1 MNRYPAQANGYPG
14 TNFGG
19 SCWADNYTAP
29 GYNGV
34 NDPALNDLKEKC
46 PTMVSGIPHCQSLG
60 KKILLSLGGQVVTDN
75 SYALTSVAD
84 AEYMADFLWGA
95 FGPLNS
101 SANWPRPFDTEGVV
115 NEVDGFD
122 FDIEHINTGK
132 KNIHGCSGMLTNA
145 MCQASKSII
154 SF

>member
-1 MNRYPAQANGYPG
+1 MNRYIAQANGYPG

-34 NDPALNDLKEKC
+34 NDPSQNDLKKRC
-46 PTMVSGIPHCQSLG
+46 PTMVSGIPYCQSLG
-60 KKILLSLGGQVVTDN
+60 KKILLSLGGQVFKEN
-75 SYALTSVAD
+75 SYALTSVKD

-95 FGPLNS
+95 FGPLDS
-101 SANWPRPFDTEGVV
+101 KANWPRPFDTENVV

-122 FDIEHINTGK
+122 FDIEHVNPGKFSPFLIVTGLRSR
-132 KNIHGCSGMLTNA
+132 SG
-145 MCQASKSII
+145 
-154 SF
+154 

>member
-1 MNRYPAQANGYPG
+1 MNRYIAQSNGYPG

-19 SCWADNYTAP
+19 SCGVENYTAP

-34 NDPALNDLKEKC
+34 NDPTLNDLKDDC
-46 PTMVSGIPHCQSLG
+46 PNMVSGILHCQSLG
-60 KKILLSLGGQVVTDN
+60 IKILLSLGGAVSEES
-75 SYALTSVAD
+75 SYALTSVQD

-101 SANWPRPFDTEGVV
+101 SANWPRPFDNEAQV

-122 FDIEHINTGK
+122 FDIEHVNPGK
-132 KNIHGCSGMLTNA
+132 ISMTDTHEML
-145 MCQASKSII
+145 I
-154 SF
+154 SLFP